1 MNSIKLGATD
11 LSISRL
17 AYGCWRIAPT
27 EKFARNEGR
36 AALLAAFEAG
46 YTLFDHA
53 DIYGAGRAEEAFGR
67 VADEIAEFKNTALVA
82 TKCGVCR
89 PDDPPGA
96 PYRYDN
102 SQDHILRSCEAS
114 LKRLRIDTIDLYQL
128 HRCDWLASFDEIA
141 EAFSELQ
148 TSGKVR
154 HFGLSNFS
162 PAQVAAI
169 QRVCPLPIESIQ
181 LEISLASRAPFIDGS
196 LDACQAE
203 HRTPLA
209 WSPLA
214 GGLLAAGA
222 RRLLPQQEAYQT
234 DSVVTTADRIA
245 ERMGTGRAE
254 LGLAWLL
261 RHPAKIVPIV
271 GSVQPAR
278 IRSAVAATDLTLSRE
293 DWYHLLEAAEGQRL
307 P

>member
-1 MNSIKLGATD
+1 MNFITLGATE

-27 EKFARNEGR
+27 EEFARDEGR

-67 VADEIAEFKNTALVA
+67 VADEVTEFKRTALVA

-102 SQDHILRSCEAS
+102 SRDFILRSCEAS
-114 LKRLRIDTIDLYQL
+114 LKRLRVDTIDLYQL
-128 HRCDWLASFDEIA
+128 HRSDALAAFDEIA

-162 PAQVAAI
+162 SIRVAAL
-169 QRVCPLPIESIQ
+169 QQVCPMPIESIQ
-181 LEISLASRAPFIDGS
+181 LEISLASRAPFADGS
-196 LDACQAE
+196 LDDCQAK
-203 HRTPLA
+203 RRSPLA

-214 GGLLAAGA
+214 GGLLADGA

-234 DSVVTTADRIA
+234 DSTVAAADRIA
-245 ERMGTGRAE
+245 ERLNTNRAE
-254 LGLAWLL
+254 VGLAWLL
-261 RHPAKIVPIV
+261 RHPANIVPIV

-278 IRSAVAATDLTLSRE
+278 IRSAVAATDLRLSRE
-293 DWYHLLEAAEGQRL
+293 DWYSLLEAAEGQRL